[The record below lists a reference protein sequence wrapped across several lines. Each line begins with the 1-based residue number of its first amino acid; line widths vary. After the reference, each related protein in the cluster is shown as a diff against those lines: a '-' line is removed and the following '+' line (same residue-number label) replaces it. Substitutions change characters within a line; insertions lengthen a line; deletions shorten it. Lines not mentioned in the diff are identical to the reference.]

1 MTISIIG
8 TGNMALG
15 LATRFAV
22 GGHDVQAH
30 AHNADHGEAMLA
42 KIPAEAKAKVTVVP
56 FATPIAGEV
65 VVLAVPYDAMKDVI
79 EAIGSQLDGKIVID
93 ISNPLDWSTMESVI
107 PAGGSA
113 AEQIAGMLPKARVV
127 KAFNTTFAGLLL
139 AGSVAGL
146 PLDVFIAGDDAAARA
161 TVVSLVKDSGMR
173 GIDAGVLAH
182 ARQLEGMSQMLIITH
197 SQVAAPFSAGLN
209 IVS

>member
-22 GGHDVQAH
+22 GGHDVQVH

-42 KIPAEAKAKVTVVP
+42 KIPAEAKAKVTVVS
-56 FATPIAGEV
+56 FAAPLAGDV

-113 AEQIAGMLPKARVV
+113 AEQIAGMLPKAHVV

-139 AGSVAGL
+139 AGTVAGR
-146 PLDVFIAGDDAAARA
+146 PLDVFVAGPDAARA
-161 TVVSLVKDSGMR
+161 TVLELVQSSGLR
-173 GIDAGVLAH
+173 GIDAGALAH

-197 SQVAAPFSAGLN
+197 GQVAQPFSAGLN

>member
-15 LATRFAV
+15 LATRFAI
-22 GGHDVQAH
+22 GGHDVHAH
-30 AHNADHGEAMLA
+30 AHNAEHGAAMAA
-42 KIPAEAKAKVTVVP
+42 KLSADAKARVTVVP
-56 FATPIAGEV
+56 VTAPIKGDV

-79 EAIGSQLDGKIVID
+79 ETIGAQLDGKIVID

-113 AEQIAGMLPKARVV
+113 AQQIALMLPKSHVI
-127 KAFNTTFAGLLL
+127 KAFNTTFATLLS
-139 AGSVAGL
+139 AGTVAGQ

-161 TVVSLVKDSGMR
+161 TVVSLVKESGMR

-197 SQVAAPFSAGLN
+197 SQAAAPFSAGLKT
-209 IVS
+209 VS

>member
-22 GGHDVQAH
+22 GGHEVHAH
-30 AHNADHGEAMLA
+30 AHNDEHGEALLL
-42 KIPAEAKAKVTVVP
+42 KVPAEAKAKVAVVP
-56 FATPIAGEV
+56 LTAPINGEV
-65 VVLAVPYDAMKDVI
+65 VVLAVPYDAMKDVV
-79 EAIGSQLDGKIVID
+79 ESVGAQLDGKIVID
-93 ISNPLDWSTMESVI
+93 ISNPLDWSTMESII

-113 AEQIAGMLPKARVV
+113 AQQIAELLPKAHVV

-139 AGSVAGL
+139 AGSVAGQ

-161 TVVSLVKDSGMR
+161 TVVSLVKDGGMR

-197 SQVAAPFSAGLN
+197 SQVAAPFSAGLK